1 MMSSMRLLLSFFLIA
16 GGFSCGT
23 YRSIPKNGKF
33 RTFYGDGS
41 VQSVQT
47 YRNGIRHGVRK
58 CYYPSGGRLNI
69 LHRKVQSIENYHD
82 GQLHGIT
89 VTFDEKGDTLE
100 SGEYYK
106 NRKCGS
112 WRKFYPNGSIMR
124 IEHLDTLSNPV
135 GEQISY
141 SSEMRVLFRE
151 LYTAPREGI
160 VEYYDDTARIIA
172 RYGVK
177 NGLQHGT
184 TCKYTYIP
192 GTSDTFFREV
202 SAYHMGNLHG
212 WTIKYEGKTVVAK
225 TFYNFGLKN
234 DVAYIYDTKTGI
246 EYWSTYVNNVLQGKQ
261 TERRNGNLFRET
273 NYLGG
278 NKHGHEWINDSPE
291 GLASEHH
298 IYTNGIVDTSYYV
311 RYPLLI
317 WHVKEIID
325 RSKLIY
331 RHTYKY
337 SDTQD
342 SLVYFEKSGARHG
355 KQIAYDRNGKIAEE
369 MYWKDGIAD
378 SVYTLRNEKG
388 VVILK
393 AFPCYGRDTIPEM
406 AWSDNGKR
414 LKPGTAEY
422 EERLKLLPQSIQ
434 RFDPAA
440 PIVFPTLIFR
450 VSRESNGLSPVVIS
464 SGFPHWDRPGNVP
477 SFIGGEQAR
486 EKYFQKNMRYPMM
499 EFENEIEGV
508 VYVEFIV
515 TTGGSI
521 DSVKVIKDVPGATG
535 LSREVLRIVTGM
547 PPWQPATRNGKP
559 IARKCII
566 SVRFQLYGE
575 YPIRRNVVH

>member
-1 MMSSMRLLLSFFLIA
+1 MMLKLRLLAILLLIL
-16 GGFSCGT
+16 GGFGCGT

-41 VQSVQT
+41 AQCVQS
-47 YRNGIRHGVRK
+47 YKDGKLHGVRK

-69 LHRKVQSIENYHD
+69 LDRKVQSIENYHY

-89 VTFDEKGDTLE
+89 VTLNEKSDTLE

-106 NRKCGS
+106 GRKCGS
-112 WRKFYPNGSIMR
+112 WRYFYSNGSIMR
-124 IEHLDTLSNPV
+124 IQHLDSMSNPI

-160 VEYYDDTARIIA
+160 VEVYDDTARIIA

-177 NGLQHGT
+177 NGVKHGT

-192 GTSDTFFREV
+192 GTSDTFYREV

-234 DVAYIYDTKTGI
+234 DVAYYYDTKNRI
-246 EYWSTYVNNVLQGKQ
+246 EVWSPYVNDVLTGKQ
-261 TERRNGNLFRET
+261 TESHNGQIFRET
-273 NYLGG
+273 NYIGG
-278 NKHGHEWINDSPE
+278 VKNGEEYIFGSADGKI
-291 GLASEHH
+291 SERRIFH
-298 IYTNGIVDTSYYV
+298 NGNADTTQYV

-317 WHVKEIID
+317 WYTKELID
-325 RSKLIY
+325 RRNNEYKITY
-331 RHTYKY
+331 RY
-337 SDTQD
+337 SLTQD
-342 SLVYFEKSGARHG
+342 SIVYYERGGARNG
-355 KQIAYDRNGKIAEE
+355 KQIAYHSNGKVAEE
-369 MYWKDGIAD
+369 MYWKTGNAD
-378 SVYTLRNEKG
+378 SVYIRRSSNG
-388 VVILK
+388 VIILK
-393 AFPCYGRDTIPEM
+393 AFPCYSRDTLPEL
-406 AWSDNGKR
+406 AWSDDGRR
-414 LKPGTAEY
+414 LRPGTAEY

-450 VSRESNGLSPVVIS
+450 VSRESNGLDPTVIS
-464 SGFPHWDRPGNVP
+464 SAYPHWDKPGNVP

-499 EFENEIEGV
+499 EFENEIEGI
-508 VYVEFIV
+508 VYVEFTV

-535 LSREVLRIVTGM
+535 FSREVLRIVSGM
-547 PPWQPATRNGKP
+547 PPWQPATKNGKP

-575 YPIRRNVVH
+575 YPIRRDVVH